1 MLDQIYFV
9 LFDETLT
16 LNMVTIQL
24 EVYVWVKCQGY
35 QVYQKSLLILQ
46 FVGFKDSDL
55 ITDNIIHIT
64 EMVCG
69 QLILMH

>member
-1 MLDQIYFV
+1 MI
-9 LFDETLT
+9 
-16 LNMVTIQL
+16 
-24 EVYVWVKCQGY
+24 
-35 QVYQKSLLILQ
+35 YQKSLLILQ

-69 QLILMH
+69 QFILMH